1 MIDDMREIRGFLF
14 NIAAGLIF
22 FFGLA
27 LPCHAIE
34 ITGVSISP
42 ESPAHGE
49 DVSMTIRAS
58 DPAGVKW
65 IRIEIAEL
73 KKSKPCDGSPSCVF
87 EITRKIPASLAGPL
101 IIKIAAESASGDR
114 AYATKV
120 IKPGSGNGAPQA
132 QGAVPGGTSEVKGYK
147 GRISTPSGG
156 RIGADYVWY
165 GINQYTNQK
174 YVPVLAEYMSDLK
187 IKFLR
192 VDVMW
197 HLLEPREG
205 KIDWAMTD
213 AIVNAMPP
221 DVEILFTLYSSAR
234 WAIKGGGA
242 EMEKKPRYTSAH
254 PKKIEDYYG
263 FVYAM
268 ASRYKG
274 RIKYYQIEN
283 EVYDAPNH
291 FWNGTKEE
299 YLGLFKAGSAAI
311 RKADPEAKVLPAS
324 IALSNVD
331 INLAKVGAIP
341 KYRDTAD
348 FIDYVFTNGCNLFD
362 IADLHLY
369 YTLDSIPERLEWLRE
384 FLAKKNCVKPV
395 WVTETGGLD
404 PKAYKNTGDDRLQA
418 EDLVKRFTLIF
429 GNGAERA
436 SWLHIHKTKDSGD
449 TLWGPMRLV
458 NDAYAKEMKPAY
470 YALKQLIGKIDGFT
484 AVESVPGGYRF
495 MVKGKAVLVLWSDAP
510 RKADIS
516 AYIKT
521 PEARISHIVTAVRD
535 NGPVYLSDEV
545 TSSSKVYLSREPVF
559 VQEVEK

>member
-1 MIDDMREIRGFLF
+1 MIDDRREIRGFMF
-14 NIAAGLIF
+14 NIAAGLML

-27 LPCHAIE
+27 LPCYAIE
-34 ITGVSISP
+34 ITGVSVSP
-42 ESPAHGE
+42 ESPASGE
-49 DVSMTIRAS
+49 DVSIAIKAS

-65 IRIEIAEL
+65 IRVETTQI
-73 KKSKPCDGSPSCVF
+73 KKSKPCDGSSSCVF
-87 EITRKIPASLAGPL
+87 EITRKIPASLAGPVTL
-101 IIKIAAESASGDR
+101 KIAAESVSGER

-120 IKPGSGNGAPQA
+120 IKTGSGNGASQA
-132 QGAVPGGTSEVKGYK
+132 QGARPGGTSEVKGYA
-147 GRISTPSGG
+147 GRVSAPSGG

-197 HLLEPREG
+197 HLLEPHEG
-205 KIDWAMTD
+205 KIDWAKTD
-213 AIVNAMPP
+213 AIVSAMPP

-242 EMEKKPRYTSAH
+242 ELEKKPRYTSAH

-263 FVYAM
+263 FVYAI

-274 RIKYYQIEN
+274 RVKYYQIEN

-299 YLGLFKAGSAAI
+299 YLDLFKAGSAAV
-311 RKADPEAKVLPAS
+311 RKADLEAKVLPAS

-331 INLAKVGAIP
+331 INLAKAGAIP

-348 FIDYVFTNGCNLFD
+348 FIDYVFTNGCGLFD

-369 YTLDSIPERLEWLRE
+369 YTLDSIPERLAWLKE
-384 FLAKKNCVKPV
+384 FLARKNCVKPV

-429 GNGAERA
+429 GSGAERA

-449 TLWGPMRLV
+449 TLWGPMGLV
-458 NDAYAKEMKPAY
+458 NDAYAKEKKPAY

-484 AVESVPGGYRF
+484 AVESVPSGYRF
-495 MVKGKAVLVLWSDAP
+495 TVKGRAVLVLWSDTP

-535 NGPVYLSDEV
+535 NEPVYLPVEV
-545 TSSSKVYLSREPVF
+545 MPSSTVYLSREPVF
-559 VQEVEK
+559 VEEFEK